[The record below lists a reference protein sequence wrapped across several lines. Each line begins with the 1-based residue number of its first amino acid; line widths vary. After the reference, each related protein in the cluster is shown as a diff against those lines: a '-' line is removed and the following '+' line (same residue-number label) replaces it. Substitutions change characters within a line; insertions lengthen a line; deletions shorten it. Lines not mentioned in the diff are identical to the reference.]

1 MLTSFM
7 YPVGQT
13 IMYQEPIHEHV
24 ITFGIGG
31 ISNWFGRMLAS
42 WRGLW
47 VKRVL
52 EEVGVK

>member
-1 MLTSFM
+1 M
-7 YPVGQT
+7 YK
-13 IMYQEPIHEHV
+13 ERIHEHV

-31 ISNWFGRMLAS
+31 ISNWFGRMHAS

-52 EEVGVK
+52 EEVGVKCPLPYLGTQ